1 MDLSQAS
8 VDEFEL
14 ADAHDDDVEGAEAV
28 QHGAGDPDAGTDVE
42 ADASPVDLGVEGN
55 VVDRAVIAL
64 DLEFAEGVLVGD
76 DRALDTLDPTGIEAI
91 VDALRIGESLAMRV
105 VVACVGAELRDGE
118 KVKRAPVGG
127 VTSEGMLCDG
137 PMLGW
142 AGGGQGTAALL
153 PERFA
158 PGDAPPSSR
167 PRADGAAESSADAS
181 SPAAPVAKS
190 TGPGVDALF
199 EKKMSK
205 EEKKAALAAK
215 RAAKKA
221 AKEAAEG
228 DEKGDEGDDDDGA
241 P

>member
-1 MDLSQAS
+1 MAEDLSGYLAGLVLS
-8 VDEFEL
+8 CEEVPKKDKLKKLSIDIGADE
-14 ADAHDDDVEGAEAV
+14 
-28 QHGAGDPDAGTDVE
+28 
-42 ADASPVDLGVEGN
+42 PVDVVTNAGN
-55 VVDRAVIAL
+55 VGTRT
-64 DLEFAEGVLVGD
+64 VGC
-76 DRALDTLDPTGIEAI
+76 
-91 VDALRIGESLAMRV
+91 RV
-105 VVACVGAELRDGE
+105 VVATVGAALRDGE
-118 KVKRAPVGG
+118 TVKKTAVGG
-127 VTSEGMLCDG
+127 VSSTGMLCDG

-167 PRADGAAESSADAS
+167 PRADGAAESFADAS